1 MPSNLRTLNVVLI
14 GIAVSVTAWAQGVS
28 STKSQ
33 TSRAKN
39 IAPKASEIQQ
49 LQDALASQQQQIQQ
63 QSQQIGQLQTQV
75 QQLISSL
82 QQASA
87 TAQTVQHSAD
97 HASTTASAAQQAAGS
112 AQSAATQ
119 AASSADDTKAA
130 LAVVTKEGQNE
141 DQKVAALQNILGRF
155 RLSGDVRMRG
165 EDSFQDG
172 VPSRNRARIRVR
184 FGLDGKLNEDFIAG
198 FAIATGSLGDPT
210 TTNETFTN
218 FFDRKTIGL
227 DRGYVTYN
235 PVAKNWLFLTGG
247 KFAFP
252 WYRTSLT
259 FDPDV
264 NPEGFD
270 EKVSF
275 DLHGRGL
282 KNFTV
287 QAFQLLTSE
296 VSKGNDSFALGGQ
309 VSTQWKL
316 GRLTTIPSFTLIDWR
331 FVDSLLNAS
340 AFAGQAT
347 TTTGGGQISGE
358 GPGCASGLGL
368 SSVPPCAFAANGF
381 TNATFTGASGK
392 VHFLSG
398 FTYADAILNNQIRT
412 WSERFPLNVV
422 LEYEDNLQ
430 AASHPLDS
438 RGNVITSLGPQG
450 KAYLTDISIGQ
461 NKNKGDLQFG
471 YSYWRTEQD
480 AIISSWA
487 ESDQRAPTN
496 ILQNRVYATW
506 KLRNNVSAQY
516 TLWFGRTLN
525 SNLEHAVLGTGVA
538 PGQTEPDLRRQEFD
552 LLYVF

>member
-28 STKSQ
+28 SAKSQ
-33 TSRAKN
+33 KSRARN

-49 LQDALASQQQQIQQ
+49 LREAVAAQQQQIQQ
-63 QSQQIGQLQTQV
+63 QSQQINQLQTQL
-75 QQLISSL
+75 QQLVSSL
-82 QQASA
+82 QHASA
-87 TAQTVQHSAD
+87 AAQTAQSSAD
-97 HASTTASAAQQAAGS
+97 HASSSATVAQQTAVS
-112 AQSAATQ
+112 AQSAVRQ
-119 AASSADDTKAA
+119 AASSVDETKTV
-130 LAVVTKEGQNE
+130 LAGVTKEDRDDAKQI
-141 DQKVAALQNILGRF
+141 AALQNILGRF
-155 RLSGDVRMRG
+155 RLSGDVRLRG
-165 EDSFQDG
+165 EGSFQDG

-227 DRGYVTYN
+227 DRGYIAYN
-235 PVAKNWLFLTGG
+235 PVAEKWLSLTGG

-252 WYRTSLT
+252 WHRTSLT
-259 FDPDV
+259 FDHDI

-275 DLHGRGL
+275 NFKGRAL
-282 KNFTV
+282 NNFTV

-296 VSKGNDSFALGGQ
+296 VSKANDSFALGGQ

-340 AFAGQAT
+340 AFANQAT
-347 TTTGGGQISGE
+347 TTIGGGQISGE
-358 GPGCASGLGL
+358 GPGCAPGLGL
-368 SSVPPCAFAANGF
+368 PSVPPCAFAANGF
-381 TNATFTGASGK
+381 TNATFTDATGK

-398 FTYADAILNNQIRT
+398 FTYADAILDSQIRT
-412 WSERFPLNVV
+412 WSERFPLNIV

-438 RGNVITSLGPQG
+438 RGNVITSLGAQG

-471 YSYWRTEQD
+471 YSHWRTGQD
-480 AIISSWA
+480 TIISSWA

-496 ILQNRVYATW
+496 ILQNRIYGVW
-506 KLRNNVSAQY
+506 KLHNSVSAQY

-538 PGQTEPDLRRQEFD
+538 PGQTEPDLRRQQFD